1 MKIVISADMEGTAGV
16 VEWVHVQPPDH
27 ANPVGSSGAEYA
39 WARLTLTREV
49 NAAVEGALAAGAEQV
64 IVNESHDGM
73 RNILPEE
80 LHQEALLINGAHKP
94 LSMVQG
100 VDEPGVGGLI
110 YTGYHAKA
118 GTPNGVLA
126 HTYTGFVQDVRLNG
140 VSVGEYGVNAAT
152 AGHFDVPVIMV
163 AGDDHAVRQTQELL
177 GERVV
182 GVVVKRGI
190 GTMSAI
196 NRQPE
201 KARALIR
208 EGARE
213 AVRRAHQMQPYNPGY
228 PCRVEVDI
236 DHQQRV
242 DLATLIP
249 GTERTGNRS
258 FAYIANDGLQL
269 MLIWRATLNAMMTR
283 APL

>member
-1 MKIVISADMEGTAGV
+1 MKIVISADMEGTTGV
-16 VEWVHVQPPDH
+16 VEWIHVMPPDH
-27 ANPVGSSGAEYA
+27 ATPQGSSAAEYA
-39 WARLTLTREV
+39 WARQTLTREV
-49 NAAVEGALAAGAEQV
+49 NAAIEGALAGGAEQV

-73 RNILPEE
+73 RNLLPEE
-80 LHQEALLINGAHKP
+80 MHKEALLISGAHKR
-94 LSMVQG
+94 LSMAQG

-110 YTGYHAKA
+110 STGYHARA

-140 VSVGEYGVNAAT
+140 ISVGEYGVNAAT
-152 AGHFDVPVIMV
+152 AGHFGVPVIMV
-163 AGDDHAVRQTQELL
+163 TGDDHAVRQTQELL
-177 GERVV
+177 GDRIV

-196 NRQPE
+196 HLQPE
-201 KARALIR
+201 KARDLIR
-208 EGARE
+208 AGAAE
-213 AVRRAHQMQPYNPGY
+213 AVRRAPELQPYNPGF

-249 GTERTGNRS
+249 DTKRLGNRT
-258 FAYIANDGLQL
+258 FAFTATDGVHL
-269 MLIWRATLNAMMTR
+269 MLIWRAVLNAMMTR
-283 APL
+283 SPL